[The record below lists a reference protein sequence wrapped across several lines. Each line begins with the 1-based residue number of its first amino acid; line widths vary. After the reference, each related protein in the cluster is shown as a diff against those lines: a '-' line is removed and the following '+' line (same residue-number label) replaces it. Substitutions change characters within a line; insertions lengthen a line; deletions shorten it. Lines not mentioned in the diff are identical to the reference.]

1 MLTDHYRLTTS
12 SLDAQFILKLKNS
25 SDEDM
30 FNGSPIERKVT
41 YKFDCIFAKTAD
53 KL

>member
-1 MLTDHYRLTTS
+1 MLTGYDRLSTS

-25 SDEDM
+25 SGQGMFDET
-30 FNGSPIERKVT
+30 PIERKVT
-41 YKFDCIFAKTAD
+41 YKFDCIFAKTGD